1 MKISEVTNKDIGEY
15 LRIDDLDIKEEATI
29 EAIKRAAIAYI
40 KEYTSCTE
48 EELDEY
54 EDVYIVV
61 YILCQDMYDNRTLY
75 VEGKELNRTVETIL
89 NMHRKSLIG

>member
-1 MKISEVTNKDIGEY
+1 MKVSEITNKDIGEY
-15 LRIDDLDIKEEATI
+15 LRIDELDIKEEATI

-61 YILCQDMYDNRTLY
+61 YILCQDMYDSRSYY
-75 VEGKELNRTVETIL
+75 VDKTNVNKVVSTIL
-89 NMHRKSLIG
+89 DMHSRNLIC

>member
-1 MKISEVTNKDIGEY
+1 MKVSEITNKDIGDY
-15 LRIDDLDIKEEATI
+15 LRIDNLDIKEEAAI
-29 EAIKRAAIAYI
+29 EAKKRAAIAFI

-48 EELDEY
+48 EELDEC

-75 VEGKELNRTVETIL
+75 VDEKEINRTVETIL